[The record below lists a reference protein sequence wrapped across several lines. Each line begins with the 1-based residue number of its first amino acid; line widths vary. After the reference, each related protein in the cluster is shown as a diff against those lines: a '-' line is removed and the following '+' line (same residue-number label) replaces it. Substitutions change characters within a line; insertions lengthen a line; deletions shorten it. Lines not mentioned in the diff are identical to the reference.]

1 MVAQR
6 YSRKPAAANSSRVV
20 LVFGLALFFAACATA
35 PVSDDVEK
43 AGAFVKSAASDTET
57 VATRARIYHDVNS
70 RKRAARAVE
79 EAEVIL
85 QKAHDEQE
93 RIRNAYRAAIA
104 VLSAIPDQNP
114 KSVAASEDVSRI
126 KAILAETDQRVAE
139 IEETVANLQELDIP
153 PLR

>member
-6 YSRKPAAANSSRVV
+6 YSRKPATANSIRIT
-20 LVFGLALFFAACATA
+20 LTFGLALFVAACATA
-35 PVSDDVEK
+35 PVSNDVEK

-57 VATRARIYHDVNS
+57 VANRARIYHDVNS

-85 QKAHDEQE
+85 QKAQDEQA
-93 RIRNAYRAAIA
+93 RIRGAYRAAIA
-104 VLSAIPDQNP
+104 VLSAIPDQSP
-114 KSVAASEDVSRI
+114 KSIAASEKVNRI
-126 KAILAETDQRVAE
+126 KAVLAETDERVAE